1 MNESPLEEKVLIE
14 TQPLPEIIY
23 SWLRERILNGG
34 LAPGLVLRQESLAK
48 RFGVSRVPIREA
60 MSRLQAEGL
69 ITLRPRRGF
78 AVTSLNRNEIV
89 EVFELRMVVEEHA
102 VSVATRLRDAADVA
116 EVGSILAEMEA
127 LDPKSPAYLS
137 TWAAA
142 NRKFHARLVS
152 SARRQRLT
160 DTVLNLSDTV
170 EPYIR
175 IESHFT
181 GEVHDAEHEHRA
193 IFEAFRAGDVE
204 TAGRLS
210 REHCEST
217 MRRLT
222 ARIGVG
228 DGASP
233 EKLRVVD

>member
-1 MNESPLEEKVLIE
+1 MNESSLEEKVLIE

-34 LAPGLVLRQESLAK
+34 LAPGAVLRQESLAK

-78 AVTSLNRNEIV
+78 AVTSLNRSEIV
-89 EVFELRMVVEEHA
+89 EIFELRMVVEEHA
-102 VSVATRLRDAADVA
+102 VSVATRLRDAADVV
-116 EVGSILAEMEA
+116 EVGAILAEMET
-127 LDPKSPAYLS
+127 LDPKSATYLS

-142 NRKFHARLVS
+142 NRNFHARLVS

-160 DTVLNLSDTV
+160 DTVLNLSDAV

-193 IFEAFRAGDVE
+193 IFEAFKAGDVE

-210 REHCEST
+210 HEHCAST
-217 MRRLT
+217 MKRLT

-228 DGASP
+228 GEAV